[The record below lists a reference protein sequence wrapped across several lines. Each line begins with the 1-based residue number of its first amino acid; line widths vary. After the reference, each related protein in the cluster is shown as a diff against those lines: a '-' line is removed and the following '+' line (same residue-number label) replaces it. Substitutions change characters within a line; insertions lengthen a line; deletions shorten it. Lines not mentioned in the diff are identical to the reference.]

1 MTSGVSGGSSTGVV
15 DDSSDGGETSTGP
28 APDFGVGQECDI
40 LQQDCPRGYKCI
52 VYNEEGP
59 GSLGDDWGCF
69 PVVEDPVGV
78 GETCTVID
86 GVGSGLDDCPVG
98 AVCWDVDAET
108 NEGYCVSYCMGSN
121 QNPTCEDPD
130 TFCRIPGDASFGMW
144 CLPVCDPLGD
154 DCGEGLTCTSGD
166 GFSFGCSPDAS
177 GEAGAA
183 GDPCEFV
190 TQCDPG
196 LACVGAELVPDCTMS
211 SGCCSAYCTVGDD
224 SPCAPGQTCE
234 PFYDED
240 PAPHPAWENVGV
252 CALGPG

>member
-1 MTSGVSGGSSTGVV
+1 M
-15 DDSSDGGETSTGP
+15 
-28 APDFGVGQECDI
+28 GQECDI